1 MQEVRRAEDLV
12 RKLGEDLIKESV
24 GKAIGMF
31 MESKE
36 LLSKLKEMLDKAS
49 DAADK
54 AEKLA
59 EDLENKI
66 RAGELQLL
74 VFKDQLCTSTQD
86 CVVSAMIF
94 YDPTTGCVT
103 AFVKCNGRA
112 GVCCPKA
119 FNTAKITYCTDEK
132 GMPKDLPH
140 VEVIS
145 E

>member
-1 MQEVRRAEDLV
+1 
-12 RKLGEDLIKESV
+12 
-24 GKAIGMF
+24 

-36 LLSKLKEMLDKAS
+36 LLKKLKEMVDKANE
-49 DAADK
+49 AEEK

-59 EDLENKI
+59 EELEKKI
-66 RAGELQLL
+66 RVGELQLL
-74 VFKDQLCTSTQD
+74 VFKDQLCDSNKD

-112 GVCCPKA
+112 GACCPKA
-119 FNTAKITYCTDEK
+119 FNTAKITYCTDEH